1 MADDYRALLDEL
13 AHNALYN
20 QMNKLK
26 HTRKDYEGHRDYLIR
41 VVVDST
47 TISVSA
53 GSTSSIPIPALD
65 PPTRTGWSR
74 RLVAWRRSP

>member
-1 MADDYRALLDEL
+1 MADDYRALLDEF

-47 TISVSA
+47 TISVSEILYKLD
-53 GSTSSIPIPALD
+53 GFITSIEAS
-65 PPTRTGWSR
+65 SS
-74 RLVAWRRSP
+74 LVMLLVLFC